1 MVLNSK
7 QSSWGLAVSLSMV
20 SGVAIAESPPAIN
33 LEALLQQA
41 ETACLQGDALRLAAL
56 SREIRQIAQQPALQ
70 ERAAFLN
77 QLLSLFEAGVCQPG
91 QAQQPALS
99 KRSKPPAARTLVSP
113 TTRTTH
119 LQVATG
125 YLDNVNQGSRHERIT
140 IINPFNG
147 LLVEGRLDERN
158 LPLSSGFVSAQGTH
172 RVADTANGSVTAATV
187 ARQEYLDEPDFST
200 TGVAVSRQQT
210 FAGGKE
216 ASAYLN
222 MIRDDKGNTERRIG
236 GVYYHPLVATDKEKT
251 GVIAGVEYVTYPE
264 QKLYKSTVTHVAVER
279 RKALSRGGEVT
290 LRGKLELD
298 RALEDRPGDD
308 RQEVEVAVA
317 WKGKPPLAGWQP
329 SAGVK
334 VAYKRDSKPFDTKL
348 YGDSTRTQV
357 HTGVDLGISKKIDNN
372 KKLQVSYQYG
382 KTQDRE
388 VPLFDQPAGN
398 ALGVSFEINF

>member
-7 QSSWGLAVSLSMV
+7 QGSWGLAVSLSV
-20 SGVAIAESPPAIN
+20 FSGVAAAESPAAIN

-41 ETACLQGDALRLAAL
+41 ETACLQGDASRLAAL
-56 SREIRQIAQQPALQ
+56 SRDIRQMAQQPALRGQ
-70 ERAAFLN
+70 AVFLN
-77 QLLSLFEAGVCQPG
+77 QLLSLFEAGVCQPT
-91 QAQQPALS
+91 QTPPALT
-99 KRSKPPAARTLVSP
+99 KRSTPPATGTLVSP

-125 YLDNVNQGSRHERIT
+125 YLDNVNQGSRHERIA
-140 IINPFNG
+140 IINPFSG

-158 LPLSSGFVSAQGTH
+158 LPLSSGFVSAQGTY
-172 RVADTANGSVTAATV
+172 RVADSANGTITAATV
-187 ARQEYLDEPDFST
+187 ARQEYTDESDFST
-200 TGVAVSRQQT
+200 TGVALSRQQT

-222 MIRDDKGNTERRIG
+222 IIRDDKGNMERRVG
-236 GVYYHPLVATDKEKT
+236 GLYYQPLVATDKEKT
-251 GVIAGVEYVTYPE
+251 GVVAGVEYVTYPE
-264 QKLYKSTVTHVAVER
+264 QKLFKSTVMHVALER
-279 RKALSRGGEVT
+279 RQALSQGGEVG

-298 RALEDRPGDD
+298 RALEERPGGD
-308 RQEVEVAVA
+308 RQEVEVGIA

-334 VAYKRDSKPFDTKL
+334 VAYKRDRKPFDSKL
-348 YGDSTRTQV
+348 YGDSTRTQLR
-357 HTGVDLGISKKIDNN
+357 TGVDLGISKKIDNN

-388 VPLFDQPAGN
+388 VALFDQPSGS
-398 ALGVSFEINF
+398 ALGISFEVNF

>member
-7 QSSWGLAVSLSMV
+7 QGSWGLAVGLTVV
-20 SGVAIAESPPAIN
+20 SGMAAAESPAAIN

-56 SREIRQIAQQPALQ
+56 SRDIRQMAQQPALRGQ
-70 ERAAFLN
+70 AAFLD

-91 QAQQPALS
+91 QAQPALT
-99 KRSKPPAARTLVSP
+99 KRSKPPAAEPLVSP

-119 LQVATG
+119 LQVTTG
-125 YLDNVNQGSRHERIT
+125 YLDNVNQGSRHERIA

-172 RVADTANGSVTAATV
+172 RVADTVNGTITAATV

-200 TGVAVSRQQT
+200 TGVALSRQQT

-222 MIRDDKGNTERRIG
+222 IIRDDNGNMERRVG
-236 GVYYHPLVATDKEKT
+236 GAYYHPLVATDQEKT
-251 GVIAGVEYVTYPE
+251 GLVAGLEYVTYPA
-264 QKLYKSTVTHVAVER
+264 QKLYKSTVSHVALDR
-279 RKALSRGGEVT
+279 RKALPKGGEVS

-298 RALEDRPGDD
+298 RALEERPGGD
-308 RQEVEVAVA
+308 RKEVEVAVA

-334 VAYKRDSKPFDTKL
+334 VAYKRDSKPFDPKL
-348 YGDSTRTQV
+348 YGDSTRTQLR
-357 HTGVDLGISKKIDNN
+357 TGVDLGVTKKIDNN

-382 KTQDRE
+382 KTEDKE
-388 VPLFDQPAGN
+388 VALFDQPAGS
-398 ALGVSFEINF
+398 ALGISFEISF